1 MSINLPPLTS
11 LRAFEAAARHE
22 SLARA
27 AEELHVTPA
36 AVSHQVKALESYLG
50 IELFHRKARGLT
62 LTEAGRSAQPPLRDG
77 FEQLG
82 EAVLRMLSVQD
93 ELRLTVSVGTSFAS
107 MWLVPYLKGFRQR
120 HPDIDVLVD
129 ATDDVVDLRKRDA
142 DLAIR
147 YGGGVYPGLHA
158 DHIVD
163 ESEFPVCSPT
173 LLEGPHPLRTPDD
186 LRYHT
191 LLHDLWWEEEKAD
204 LWPSWTSWLHAAGV
218 EGIDASKGP
227 RFSQALLSIQAAIE
241 GQGVA
246 LGSKVL
252 VGDGLAEG
260 WLVRPFELH
269 IGDPDSF
276 GYYLLVAADRINEP
290 KVEAFRT
297 WLLKETVSHREDLL
311 KPTGD
316 GATPKL

>member
-22 SLARA
+22 SFAQA
-27 AEELHVTPA
+27 ADELHVTQA
-36 AVSHQVKALESYLG
+36 AVSHQVKALESFLG

-62 LTEAGRSAQPPLRDG
+62 VTEAGRSAQPLLREG

-82 EAVLRMLSVQD
+82 EAVLRMRSVKD

-107 MWLVPYLKGFRQR
+107 MWLVPHLEGFRRR

-129 ATDDVVDLRKRDA
+129 ATDDTVDLRKRDA
-142 DLAIR
+142 DIGIR
-147 YGGGVYPGLHA
+147 YGGGKYPGLHA
-158 DHIVD
+158 DHIVG
-163 ESEFPVCSPT
+163 EAEFPICSPA

-186 LRYHT
+186 LRHHT
-191 LLHDLWWEEEKAD
+191 LLHDLWWEEEEAD
-204 LWPSWTSWLHAAGV
+204 LWPSWTSWLRAAGV

-227 RFSQALLSIQAAIE
+227 RFSQAALAIQATVE
-241 GQGVA
+241 GHGVA
-246 LGSKVL
+246 LSSMVL
-252 VGDGLAEG
+252 AGGELAEG

-276 GYYLLVAADRINEP
+276 GYYLVTATERINEP
-290 KVEAFRT
+290 KIAAFRT
-297 WLLKETVSHREDLL
+297 WLLEETVSHRETVA
-311 KPTGD
+311 P
-316 GATPKL
+316 

>member
-22 SLARA
+22 SFAQA
-27 AEELHVTPA
+27 ADELHVTPA
-36 AVSHQVKALESYLG
+36 AVSHQVKALESFLG

-62 LTEAGRSAQPPLRDG
+62 VTEAGRSAQPLLREG

-82 EAVLRMLSVQD
+82 EAVLRMRSVQD

-107 MWLVPYLKGFRQR
+107 MWLVPHLEGFRRR

-129 ATDDVVDLRKRDA
+129 ATDETVDLRKRDA
-142 DLAIR
+142 DIGIR
-147 YGGGVYPGLHA
+147 YGGGKYPGLHA
-158 DHIVD
+158 DHIVG
-163 ESEFPVCSPT
+163 EAEFPVCSPA

-186 LRYHT
+186 LCHHT
-191 LLHDLWWEEEKAD
+191 LLHDLWWEEEEAD
-204 LWPSWTSWLHAAGV
+204 LWPSWTSWLCAAGV

-227 RFSQALLSIQAAIE
+227 RFSQAALAIQAAVE
-241 GQGVA
+241 GHGVA
-246 LGSKVL
+246 LTSMVL
-252 VGDGLAEG
+252 AGGELAEG

-276 GYYLLVAADRINEP
+276 GYYLVTATERINEP
-290 KVEAFRT
+290 KIAAFRT
-297 WLLKETVSHREDLL
+297 WLLEETVSHRETL
-311 KPTGD
+311 
-316 GATPKL
+316 AS

>member
-1 MSINLPPLTS
+1 MSVVLPPLTS

-22 SLARA
+22 SFAQA
-27 AEELHVTPA
+27 ADELHVTPA

-62 LTEAGRSAQPPLRDG
+62 VTEAGRSAQPLLREG

-82 EAVLRMLSVQD
+82 EAVLRMRSVQD

-107 MWLVPYLKGFRQR
+107 MWLVPHLEAFRRR

-129 ATDDVVDLRKRDA
+129 ATDETVDLRKRDA
-142 DLAIR
+142 DIAIR

-158 DHIVD
+158 DHIVG
-163 ESEFPVCSPT
+163 EAEFPVCSPD
-173 LLEGPHPLRTPDD
+173 LLKGEHPLRTPDD

-191 LLHDLWWEEEKAD
+191 LLHDLWWEEEEAN
-204 LWPSWTSWLHAAGV
+204 LWPSWTSWLRAAGV
-218 EGIDASKGP
+218 EGIDATKGP
-227 RFSQALLSIQAAIE
+227 RFSQASLAIQAAVE
-241 GQGVA
+241 GHGVA
-246 LGSKVL
+246 LSSMVL
-252 VGDGLAEG
+252 AGGELEEG

-276 GYYLLVAADRINEP
+276 GYYLVTAEGRIKEP
-290 KVEAFRT
+290 KIEAFRT
-297 WLLKETVSHREDLL
+297 WLLEETVSHRE
-311 KPTGD
+311 TM
-316 GATPKL
+316 TP